1 MTAITPFL
9 SVSPNL
15 ILATRCAPCIHAAFS
30 EVADN
35 PLIAICARDARGEFC
50 ALGCANLLPLLI
62 EVIHSR
68 PHVVRG
74 NHRHRR
80 CTETLTVL
88 SGALDIYLLCDC
100 PGKHLF
106 CRRMES
112 GVSVRLS
119 PGTAHAVHTLA
130 ETEIVSVF
138 SDDDPRLDRERVE
151 LIYL

>member
-1 MTAITPFL
+1 MIPIAPFL
-9 SVSPNL
+9 APNL
-15 ILATRCAPCIHAAFS
+15 ILGTRCAPCIHAAFS
-30 EVADN
+30 EADDN
-35 PLIAICARDARGEFC
+35 PLIAIAARDARGEFF
-50 ALGCANLLPLLI
+50 ALDCTAMQPLLV

-74 NHRHRR
+74 NHRHR
-80 CTETLTVL
+80 CCSETLTVL
-88 SGALDIYLLCDC
+88 SGALDMYLLCGC

-106 CRRMES
+106 CKHMDS
-112 GVSVRLS
+112 GASVHLP

>member
-1 MTAITPFL
+1 MAAIAPFL
-9 SVSPNL
+9 SPNL
-15 ILATRCAPCIHAAFS
+15 ILGARCAPCIHAAFS
-30 EVADN
+30 ETDDN
-35 PLIAICARDARGEFC
+35 RLIAIAARDARGEFFALEC
-50 ALGCANLLPLLI
+50 ADLRALLI

-74 NHRHRR
+74 NHRHWR

-88 SGALDIYLLCDC
+88 SGALDIYLLCAC

-112 GVSVRLS
+112 GASVHLP
-119 PGTAHAVHTLA
+119 PGTAHAVYTLD